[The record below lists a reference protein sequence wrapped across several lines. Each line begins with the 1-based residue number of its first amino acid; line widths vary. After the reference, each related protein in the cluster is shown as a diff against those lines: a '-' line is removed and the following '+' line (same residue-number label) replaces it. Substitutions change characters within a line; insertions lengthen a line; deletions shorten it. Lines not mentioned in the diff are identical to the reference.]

1 MTIKN
6 INVILWF
13 ILILFTTLF
22 MSQIVLHSENTAPVI
37 EEDRLYVT
45 LNDVY
50 RGRSNAEKINTF
62 TDSYSFNQGDSVIV
76 TFKLPDKKYDF
87 PAIILSTQFVGYK
100 VSLDGEQIYE
110 RRFKEAENGDF
121 LPRDVNIITLP
132 YDEYQGKEISIEML
146 VSQSG
151 SKTIIYTPSFGNF
164 DDLSRGYTWDRALSV
179 FLGTFMC
186 MFGVIYFLISLFFAV
201 RIRGLASQIRSSILC
216 LCGGAWILTSQRIN
230 IIFMTNTTKPAI
242 YEYTLLYISLP
253 LMMLLFCTICHLHH
267 NRIAISYILGV
278 FVIEVIFGICHFTRI
293 RYINT
298 FSTPIAIIYAVSIIG
313 FMMYSVFYLRRR
325 KASTYDKVQLAG
337 LNTLSICLIIAAIF
351 FALDRNQAREF
362 NNAASIFIG
371 LGGIVFVASRVMTFM
386 VTLSNADPMK
396 KKEIALSSLAYK
408 DSLTGLPNR
417 ASCDKETMQLDDT
430 NDDYLI
436 MSMDLNGLKEVNDSK
451 GHKAGDELIQNFT
464 NVLNTCFPE
473 PFFKARTGGDEFI
486 VILKDIPYENY
497 VDSRIE
503 HMNKLLRAKEKETGF
518 DHSVAYGLCYRHE
531 LPDGSSSHEVYMKAD
546 ERMYRLKRA
555 QHEARKS
562 QTQSHVQT

>member
-1 MTIKN
+1 MTVKN

-22 MSQIVLHSENTAPVI
+22 MSQIILHSENTAPVI

-50 RGRSNAEKINTF
+50 RGRSSAEKINAF
-62 TDSYSFNQGDSVIV
+62 TDSYSFNRGDRIIV
-76 TFKLPDKKYDF
+76 TFSLPDKKYDF
-87 PAIILSTQFVGYK
+87 PTLMLATQFVGYTI
-100 VSLDGEQIYE
+100 SLDGTPIYE
-110 RRFKEAENGDF
+110 RRLEEAKNGDF
-121 LPRDVNIITLP
+121 LPKDVNFITLP
-132 YDEYQGKEISIEML
+132 YDEYEGKELSIEMI

-164 DDLSRGYTWDRALSV
+164 NDLSRGYTWDRALSV

-216 LCGGAWILTSQRIN
+216 VCGGAWILTSQRIN
-230 IIFMTNTTKPAI
+230 IIFMTNTTKPAL

-253 LMMLLFCTICHLHH
+253 LIMLLFCTICHLHH
-267 NRIAISYILGV
+267 NRIALGYILGV
-278 FVIEVIFGICHFTRI
+278 CAIEVIFGICHFTRI

-298 FSTPIAIIYAVSIIG
+298 FSKPIAIIYAISIIG

-325 KASTYDKVQLAG
+325 KASTYDKVQIAG
-337 LNTLSICLIIAAIF
+337 LNTLFICLIIASIF

-417 ASCDKETMQLDDT
+417 ASCDKETMQLDET
-430 NDDYLI
+430 TDDYLI

-451 GHKAGDELIQNFT
+451 GHKAGDELLQNFT
-464 NVLNTCFPE
+464 NVLNVCFPD
-473 PFFKARTGGDEFI
+473 PFFKGRTGGDEFV
-486 VILKDIPYENY
+486 VILKNIPDESYI
-497 VDSRIE
+497 DSHIE

-518 DHSVAYGLCYRHE
+518 DHSVAYGICYRHE
-531 LPDGSSSHEVYMKAD
+531 LPAGANAHEVYMEAD
-546 ERMYRLKRA
+546 ARMYKLKRA

-562 QTQSHVQT
+562 QK

>member
-1 MTIKN
+1 MTVKN

-22 MSQIVLHSENTAPVI
+22 MSQIILHSENTAPVI

-50 RGRSNAEKINTF
+50 KGRSSAEKINAF
-62 TDSYSFNQGDSVIV
+62 TDSYSFNRGDRIIV
-76 TFKLPDKKYDF
+76 TFSLPDKKYDF
-87 PAIILSTQFVGYK
+87 PTLMLATQFVGYTI
-100 VSLDGEQIYE
+100 SLDGTPIYE
-110 RRFKEAENGDF
+110 RRLEEAKNGDF
-121 LPRDVNIITLP
+121 LPKDVNFITLP
-132 YDEYQGKEISIEML
+132 YDEYEGKELSIEMI

-164 DDLSRGYTWDRALSV
+164 NDLSRGYTWDRALSV

-216 LCGGAWILTSQRIN
+216 VCGGAWILTSQRIN
-230 IIFMTNTTKPAI
+230 IIFMTNTTRPAL

-253 LMMLLFCTICHLHH
+253 LIMLLFCTICHILH
-267 NRIAISYILGV
+267 NRIAASYILGV
-278 FVIEVIFGICHFTRI
+278 CAIEVIFGICHFTRI

-298 FSTPIAIIYAVSIIG
+298 FSKPIAIIYAISVIG

-325 KASTYDKVQLAG
+325 KASTYDKVQIAG
-337 LNTLSICLIIAAIF
+337 LNTLSICLIIASIF

-396 KKEIALSSLAYK
+396 KKEMALSSLAYK

-417 ASCDKETMQLDDT
+417 ASCDKETMQLDET

-451 GHKAGDELIQNFT
+451 GHKAGDELLQNFT
-464 NVLNTCFPE
+464 NVLNVCFPD
-473 PFFKARTGGDEFI
+473 PFFRGRTGGDEFV
-486 VILKDIPYENY
+486 VILKNIPDENY
-497 VDSRIE
+497 LDSHIE

-518 DHSVAYGLCYRHE
+518 DHSVAYGICYRHE
-531 LPDGSSSHEVYMKAD
+531 LPAGANAHEVYMEAD
-546 ERMYRLKRA
+546 ARMYKLKRA

-562 QTQSHVQT
+562 QK

>member
-1 MTIKN
+1 MTVKN

-22 MSQIVLHSENTAPVI
+22 MSQIILHSENTAPVI

-50 RGRSNAEKINTF
+50 RGRSRAEKINTF
-62 TDSYSFNQGDSVIV
+62 TDSYSFNRGDRIIV
-76 TFKLPDKKYDF
+76 TFNLPDKKYDF
-87 PAIILSTQFVGYK
+87 PTLMLATQFVGYTI
-100 VSLDGEQIYE
+100 SLDGTPIYE
-110 RRFKEAENGDF
+110 RRLEEAKNGDF
-121 LPRDVNIITLP
+121 LPKDVNFITLP
-132 YDEYQGKEISIEML
+132 YDEYEGKELSIEMI

-164 DDLSRGYTWDRALSV
+164 NDLSRGYTWDRALSV

-216 LCGGAWILTSQRIN
+216 VCGGAWILTSQRIN
-230 IIFMTNTTKPAI
+230 IIFMTNTTKPAL

-253 LMMLLFCTICHLHH
+253 LIMLLFCTICHLHH
-267 NRIAISYILGV
+267 NRIALGYILGV
-278 FVIEVIFGICHFTRI
+278 CAIEVIFGICHFTRI

-298 FSTPIAIIYAVSIIG
+298 FSKPIAIIYAISIIG

-325 KASTYDKVQLAG
+325 KASTYDKVQIAG
-337 LNTLSICLIIAAIF
+337 LNTLSICLIIASIF
-351 FALDRNQAREF
+351 FALDRNQSREF

-417 ASCDKETMQLDDT
+417 ASCDKETMQLDET
-430 NDDYLI
+430 TDDYLI

-451 GHKAGDELIQNFT
+451 GHKAGDELLQNFT
-464 NVLNTCFPE
+464 NVLNICFPD
-473 PFFKARTGGDEFI
+473 PFFRGRTGGDEFV
-486 VILKDIPYENY
+486 VILKNIPDESYI
-497 VDSRIE
+497 DSHIE

-518 DHSVAYGLCYRHE
+518 DHSVAYGICYRHE
-531 LPDGSSSHEVYMKAD
+531 LPAGANAHEVYMEAD
-546 ERMYRLKRA
+546 ARMYKLKRA

-562 QTQSHVQT
+562 QK

>member
-1 MTIKN
+1 MTVKN

-13 ILILFTTLF
+13 ILILFTTLL
-22 MSQIVLHSENTAPVI
+22 MSQIILHSENTAPVI

-50 RGRSNAEKINTF
+50 RGRSSAEKINAF
-62 TDSYSFNQGDSVIV
+62 TDSYSFNRGDRIIV
-76 TFKLPDKKYDF
+76 TFSLPDKKYDF
-87 PAIILSTQFVGYK
+87 PTLMLATQFVGYTI
-100 VSLDGEQIYE
+100 SLDGTPIYE
-110 RRFKEAENGDF
+110 RRLEEAKNGDF
-121 LPRDVNIITLP
+121 LPKDVNFITLP
-132 YDEYQGKEISIEML
+132 YDEYEGKELSIEMI

-164 DDLSRGYTWDRALSV
+164 NDLSRGYTWDRALSV

-216 LCGGAWILTSQRIN
+216 VCGGAWILTSQRIN
-230 IIFMTNTTKPAI
+230 IIFMTNTTRPAL

-253 LMMLLFCTICHLHH
+253 LIMLLFCTICHILH
-267 NRIAISYILGV
+267 NRIAASYILGV
-278 FVIEVIFGICHFTRI
+278 CAIEVIFGICHFTRI

-298 FSTPIAIIYAVSIIG
+298 FSKPIAIIYAISVIG

-325 KASTYDKVQLAG
+325 KASTYDKVQIAG
-337 LNTLSICLIIAAIF
+337 LNTLSICLIIASIF
-351 FALDRNQAREF
+351 FALDRNQSREF

-371 LGGIVFVASRVMTFM
+371 LGGIVFVASRIMTFM

-396 KKEIALSSLAYK
+396 KKEMALSSLAYK

-417 ASCDKETMQLDDT
+417 ASCDKETMQLDET

-451 GHKAGDELIQNFT
+451 GHKAGDELLQNFT
-464 NVLNTCFPE
+464 NVLNVCFPD
-473 PFFKARTGGDEFI
+473 PFFRGRTGGDEFV
-486 VILKDIPYENY
+486 VILKNIPDENY
-497 VDSRIE
+497 LDSHIE

-518 DHSVAYGLCYRHE
+518 DHSVAYGICYRHE
-531 LPDGSSSHEVYMKAD
+531 LPAGANAHEVYMEAD
-546 ERMYRLKRA
+546 ARMYKLKRA

-562 QTQSHVQT
+562 QKY

>member
-1 MTIKN
+1 MTVKN

-22 MSQIVLHSENTAPVI
+22 MSQIILHSENTAPVI

-50 RGRSNAEKINTF
+50 RGRSSAEKINAF
-62 TDSYSFNQGDSVIV
+62 TDSYSFNRGDRIIV
-76 TFKLPDKKYDF
+76 TFSLPDKKYDF
-87 PAIILSTQFVGYK
+87 PTLMLATQFVGYTI
-100 VSLDGEQIYE
+100 SLDGTPIYE
-110 RRFKEAENGDF
+110 RRLAEAKNGDF
-121 LPRDVNIITLP
+121 LPKDVNFITLP
-132 YDEYQGKEISIEML
+132 YDEYEGKELSIEMI

-164 DDLSRGYTWDRALSV
+164 NDLSRGYTWDRALSV

-216 LCGGAWILTSQRIN
+216 VCGGAWILTSQRIN
-230 IIFMTNTTKPAI
+230 IIFMTNTTKPAL

-253 LMMLLFCTICHLHH
+253 LIMLLFCTICHLHH
-267 NRIAISYILGV
+267 NRIALGYILGV
-278 FVIEVIFGICHFTRI
+278 CAIEVIFGICHFTRI

-298 FSTPIAIIYAVSIIG
+298 FSKPIAIIYAISIIG

-325 KASTYDKVQLAG
+325 KASTYDKVQIAG

-417 ASCDKETMQLDDT
+417 ASCDKETMQLDET
-430 NDDYLI
+430 TDDYLI

-451 GHKAGDELIQNFT
+451 GHKAGDELLQNFT
-464 NVLNTCFPE
+464 NVLNVCFPD
-473 PFFKARTGGDEFI
+473 PFFRGRTGGDEFV
-486 VILKDIPYENY
+486 VILKNIPDESYI
-497 VDSRIE
+497 DSHIE

-518 DHSVAYGLCYRHE
+518 DHSVAYGICYRHE
-531 LPDGSSSHEVYMKAD
+531 LPAGANAHEVYMEAD
-546 ERMYRLKRA
+546 ARMYKLKRA

-562 QTQSHVQT
+562 QK

>member
-1 MTIKN
+1 MTVKN

-22 MSQIVLHSENTAPVI
+22 MSQIILHSENTAPVI

-50 RGRSNAEKINTF
+50 RGRSSAEKINAF
-62 TDSYSFNQGDSVIV
+62 TDSYSFNRGDRIIV
-76 TFKLPDKKYDF
+76 TFSLPDKKYDF
-87 PAIILSTQFVGYK
+87 PTLMLATQFVGYTI
-100 VSLDGEQIYE
+100 SLDGTPIYE
-110 RRFKEAENGDF
+110 RRLEEAKNGDF
-121 LPRDVNIITLP
+121 LPKDVNFITLP
-132 YDEYQGKEISIEML
+132 YDEYEGKELSIEMI

-164 DDLSRGYTWDRALSV
+164 NDLSRGYTWDRALSV

-216 LCGGAWILTSQRIN
+216 VCGGAWILTSQRIN
-230 IIFMTNTTKPAI
+230 IIFMTNTTKPAL

-253 LMMLLFCTICHLHH
+253 LIMLLFCTICHLHH
-267 NRIAISYILGV
+267 NRIALGYILGV
-278 FVIEVIFGICHFTRI
+278 CAIEVIFGICHFTRI

-298 FSTPIAIIYAVSIIG
+298 FSKPIAIIYAISVIG
-313 FMMYSVFYLRRR
+313 FMIYSVFYLRRR
-325 KASTYDKVQLAG
+325 KASTYDKVQIAG
-337 LNTLSICLIIAAIF
+337 LNTLSICLIIASIF

-417 ASCDKETMQLDDT
+417 ASCDKETIQLDET
-430 NDDYLI
+430 TDDYLI

-451 GHKAGDELIQNFT
+451 GHKAGDELLQNFT
-464 NVLNTCFPE
+464 NVLNVCFPE
-473 PFFKARTGGDEFI
+473 PFFKGRTGGDEFV
-486 VILKDIPYENY
+486 VILKDVSDESN
-497 VDSRIE
+497 VDSNID
-503 HMNKLLRAKEKETGF
+503 HMNKLLKAKEKETGF

-531 LPDGSSSHEVYMKAD
+531 LPKGASAHEVYMEAD
-546 ERMYRLKRA
+546 ARMYKLKRA

-562 QTQSHVQT
+562 QK

>member
-1 MTIKN
+1 MTVKN

-22 MSQIVLHSENTAPVI
+22 MSQIILHSENTAPVI

-50 RGRSNAEKINTF
+50 RGRSSAEKINAF
-62 TDSYSFNQGDSVIV
+62 TDSYSFNRGDRVIV
-76 TFKLPDKKYDF
+76 TFNLPDKKYDF
-87 PAIILSTQFVGYK
+87 PTLMLATQFVGYTI
-100 VSLDGEQIYE
+100 SLDGTPIYE
-110 RRFKEAENGDF
+110 RRLEEAKNGDF
-121 LPRDVNIITLP
+121 LPKDVNFITLP
-132 YDEYQGKEISIEML
+132 YDEYEGKELSIEMI

-164 DDLSRGYTWDRALSV
+164 NDLSRGYTWDRALSV

-216 LCGGAWILTSQRIN
+216 VCGGAWILTSQRIN
-230 IIFMTNTTKPAI
+230 IIFMTNTTKPAL

-253 LMMLLFCTICHLHH
+253 LIMLLFCTICHLHH
-267 NRIAISYILGV
+267 NRIAIGYILGV
-278 FVIEVIFGICHFTRI
+278 CAIEVIFGICHFTRI

-298 FSTPIAIIYAVSIIG
+298 FSKPIAIIYAISVIG

-325 KASTYDKVQLAG
+325 KASTYDKVQIAG
-337 LNTLSICLIIAAIF
+337 LNTLSICLIIASIF

-417 ASCDKETMQLDDT
+417 ASCDKETMQLDET
-430 NDDYLI
+430 TDDYLI

-451 GHKAGDELIQNFT
+451 GHKAGDELLQNFT
-464 NVLNTCFPE
+464 NVLNVCFPD
-473 PFFKARTGGDEFI
+473 PFFRGRTGGDEFV
-486 VILKDIPYENY
+486 VILKNIPDESYI
-497 VDSRIE
+497 DSHIE

-531 LPDGSSSHEVYMKAD
+531 LPKGASAHEVYMEAD
-546 ERMYRLKRA
+546 ARMYKLKRA

-562 QTQSHVQT
+562 HK

>member
-62 TDSYSFNQGDSVIV
+62 TDSYSFNQGDRVIV
-76 TFKLPDKKYDF
+76 TFKLPDKKYNF
-87 PAIILSTQFVGYK
+87 PAIMLSTQFVGYK
-100 VSLDGEQIYE
+100 VSLDGELIYE

-486 VILKDIPYENY
+486 VILRDIPYENY

-531 LPDGSSSHEVYMKAD
+531 LPNGSSSHEVYMKAD

>member
-1 MTIKN
+1 MTVKN

-22 MSQIVLHSENTAPVI
+22 MSQIILHSENTAPVI

-50 RGRSNAEKINTF
+50 RGRSRAEKINAF
-62 TDSYSFNQGDSVIV
+62 TDSYSFNRGDRVIV
-76 TFKLPDKKYDF
+76 TFSLPDKKYDF
-87 PAIILSTQFVGYK
+87 PTLMLATQFVGYTI
-100 VSLDGEQIYE
+100 SLDGTPIYE
-110 RRFKEAENGDF
+110 RRLEEAKNGDF
-121 LPRDVNIITLP
+121 LPKDVNFITLP
-132 YDEYQGKEISIEML
+132 YDEYEGKELSIEMI

-164 DDLSRGYTWDRALSV
+164 NDLSRGYTWDRALSV

-216 LCGGAWILTSQRIN
+216 VCGGAWILTSQRIN
-230 IIFMTNTTKPAI
+230 IIFMTNTTKPAL

-253 LMMLLFCTICHLHH
+253 LIMLLFCTICHLHH
-267 NRIAISYILGV
+267 NRIALGYILGV
-278 FVIEVIFGICHFTRI
+278 CAIEVIFGICHFTRI

-298 FSTPIAIIYAVSIIG
+298 FSKPIAIIYAISVIG

-325 KASTYDKVQLAG
+325 KASTYDKVQIAG
-337 LNTLSICLIIAAIF
+337 LNTLSICLIIASIF

-417 ASCDKETMQLDDT
+417 ASCDKETMQLDET

-451 GHKAGDELIQNFT
+451 GHKAGDELLQNFT
-464 NVLNTCFPE
+464 NVLNVCFPD
-473 PFFKARTGGDEFI
+473 PFFRGRTGGDEFV
-486 VILKDIPYENY
+486 VILKNIPDESYI
-497 VDSRIE
+497 DSHIE

-518 DHSVAYGLCYRHE
+518 DHSVAYGICYRHE
-531 LPDGSSSHEVYMKAD
+531 LPAGANAHEVYMEAD
-546 ERMYRLKRA
+546 ARMYKLKRA

-562 QTQSHVQT
+562 QK

>member
-1 MTIKN
+1 MTVKN

-22 MSQIVLHSENTAPVI
+22 MSQIILHSENTAPVI

-50 RGRSNAEKINTF
+50 KGRSSAEKINAF
-62 TDSYSFNQGDSVIV
+62 TDSYSFNRGDRIIV
-76 TFKLPDKKYDF
+76 TFSLPDKKYDF
-87 PAIILSTQFVGYK
+87 PTLMLATQFVGYTI
-100 VSLDGEQIYE
+100 SLDGTPIYE
-110 RRFKEAENGDF
+110 RRLEEAKNGDF
-121 LPRDVNIITLP
+121 LPKDVNFITLP
-132 YDEYQGKEISIEML
+132 YDEYEGKELSIEMI

-164 DDLSRGYTWDRALSV
+164 NDLSRGYTWDRALSV

-216 LCGGAWILTSQRIN
+216 VCGGAWILTSQRIN
-230 IIFMTNTTKPAI
+230 IIFMTNTTRPAL

-253 LMMLLFCTICHLHH
+253 LIMLLFCTICHILH
-267 NRIAISYILGV
+267 NRIAASYILGV
-278 FVIEVIFGICHFTRI
+278 CAIEVIFGICHFTRI

-298 FSTPIAIIYAVSIIG
+298 FSKPIAIIYAISVIG

-325 KASTYDKVQLAG
+325 KASTYDKVQIAG
-337 LNTLSICLIIAAIF
+337 LNTLSICLIIASIF

-417 ASCDKETMQLDDT
+417 ASCDKETMQLDET

-451 GHKAGDELIQNFT
+451 GHKAGDELLQNFT
-464 NVLNTCFPE
+464 NVLNVCFPD
-473 PFFKARTGGDEFI
+473 PFFRGRTGGDEFV
-486 VILKDIPYENY
+486 VILKNTPDENY
-497 VDSRIE
+497 LDSHIE

-518 DHSVAYGLCYRHE
+518 DHSVAYGICYRHE
-531 LPDGSSSHEVYMKAD
+531 LPAGANAHEVYMEAD
-546 ERMYRLKRA
+546 ARMYKLKRA

-562 QTQSHVQT
+562 QN

>member
-1 MTIKN
+1 MTVKN

-22 MSQIVLHSENTAPVI
+22 MSQIILHSENTAPVI

-50 RGRSNAEKINTF
+50 RGRSSAEKINAF
-62 TDSYSFNQGDSVIV
+62 TDSYSFNRGDRIIV
-76 TFKLPDKKYDF
+76 TFSLPDKKYDF
-87 PAIILSTQFVGYK
+87 PTLMLATQFVGYTI
-100 VSLDGEQIYE
+100 SLDGTPIYE
-110 RRFKEAENGDF
+110 RRLEEAKNGDF
-121 LPRDVNIITLP
+121 LPKDVNFITLP
-132 YDEYQGKEISIEML
+132 YDEYEGKELSIEMI

-164 DDLSRGYTWDRALSV
+164 NDLSRGYTWDRALSV

-216 LCGGAWILTSQRIN
+216 VCGGAWILTSQRIN
-230 IIFMTNTTKPAI
+230 IIFMTNTTKPAL

-253 LMMLLFCTICHLHH
+253 LIMLLFCTICHILH
-267 NRIAISYILGV
+267 NRIATSYILGV
-278 FVIEVIFGICHFTRI
+278 CAIEVIFGICHFTRI

-298 FSTPIAIIYAVSIIG
+298 FSKPIAIIYAISIIG

-325 KASTYDKVQLAG
+325 KASTYDKVQIAG
-337 LNTLSICLIIAAIF
+337 LNTLSICLIIASIF

-417 ASCDKETMQLDDT
+417 ASCDKETMQLDET
-430 NDDYLI
+430 TDDYLI

-451 GHKAGDELIQNFT
+451 GHKAGDELLQNFT
-464 NVLNTCFPE
+464 NVLNVCFPE
-473 PFFKARTGGDEFI
+473 PFFKGRSGGDEFV
-486 VILKDIPYENY
+486 VILKDVSDESN
-497 VDSRIE
+497 VDSNID
-503 HMNKLLRAKEKETGF
+503 HMNKLLKAKEKETGF

-531 LPDGSSSHEVYMKAD
+531 LPKGASAHEVYMEAD
-546 ERMYRLKRA
+546 ARMYKLKRA

-562 QTQSHVQT
+562 HK

>member
-1 MTIKN
+1 MTVKN

-22 MSQIVLHSENTAPVI
+22 MSQIILHSENTAPVI

-50 RGRSNAEKINTF
+50 RGRSSAEKINAF
-62 TDSYSFNQGDSVIV
+62 TDSYSFNRGDRIIV
-76 TFKLPDKKYDF
+76 TFSLPDKKYDF
-87 PAIILSTQFVGYK
+87 PTLMLATQFVGYTI
-100 VSLDGEQIYE
+100 SLDGTPIYE
-110 RRFKEAENGDF
+110 RRLEEAKNGDF
-121 LPRDVNIITLP
+121 LPKDVNFITLP
-132 YDEYQGKEISIEML
+132 YDEYEGKELSIEMI

-164 DDLSRGYTWDRALSV
+164 NDLSRGYTWDRALSV

-216 LCGGAWILTSQRIN
+216 VCGGAWILTSQRIN
-230 IIFMTNTTKPAI
+230 IIFMTNTTKPAL

-253 LMMLLFCTICHLHH
+253 LIMLLFCTICHLHH
-267 NRIAISYILGV
+267 NRIAIGYILGV
-278 FVIEVIFGICHFTRI
+278 CAIEVIFGICHFTRI

-298 FSTPIAIIYAVSIIG
+298 FSKPIAIIYAISVIG

-325 KASTYDKVQLAG
+325 KASTYDKVQIAG
-337 LNTLSICLIIAAIF
+337 LNTLSICLIIASIF

-417 ASCDKETMQLDDT
+417 ASCDKETMQLDET
-430 NDDYLI
+430 TDDYLI

-451 GHKAGDELIQNFT
+451 GHKAGDELLQNFT
-464 NVLNTCFPE
+464 NVLNVCFPD
-473 PFFKARTGGDEFI
+473 PFFRARTGGDEFV
-486 VILKDIPYENY
+486 VILKNIPDESYI
-497 VDSRIE
+497 DSHIE

-518 DHSVAYGLCYRHE
+518 DHSVAYGICYRHE
-531 LPDGSSSHEVYMKAD
+531 LPAGANAHEVYMEAD
-546 ERMYRLKRA
+546 ARMYKLKRA

-562 QTQSHVQT
+562 QKY

>member
-1 MTIKN
+1 MTVKN

-22 MSQIVLHSENTAPVI
+22 MSQIILHSENTAPVI
-37 EEDRLYVT
+37 EENRLYVT

-50 RGRSNAEKINTF
+50 RGRSSAEKINTF
-62 TDSYSFNQGDSVIV
+62 TDSYSFNRGDRIIV
-76 TFKLPDKKYDF
+76 TFSLPDKKYDF
-87 PAIILSTQFVGYK
+87 PTLMLATQFVGYTI
-100 VSLDGEQIYE
+100 SLDGTPIYE
-110 RRFKEAENGDF
+110 RRLEEAKNGDF
-121 LPRDVNIITLP
+121 LPKDVNFITLP
-132 YDEYQGKEISIEML
+132 YDEYEGKELSIEMI

-164 DDLSRGYTWDRALSV
+164 NDLSRGYTWDRSLSV

-216 LCGGAWILTSQRIN
+216 VCGGAWILTSQRIN
-230 IIFMTNTTKPAI
+230 IIFMTNTTKPAL

-253 LMMLLFCTICHLHH
+253 LIMLLFSTICHLHL
-267 NRIAISYILGV
+267 NRIAIGYILGV
-278 FVIEVIFGICHFTRI
+278 CTIEVIFGICHFTRI

-298 FSTPIAIIYAVSIIG
+298 FSKPIAIIYAISVIG

-325 KASTYDKVQLAG
+325 KASTYDKVQIAG

-417 ASCDKETMQLDDT
+417 ASCDKETMQLDET

-451 GHKAGDELIQNFT
+451 GHKAGDELLQNFT
-464 NVLNTCFPE
+464 NVLNVCFPD
-473 PFFKARTGGDEFI
+473 PFFRGRTGGDEFV
-486 VILKDIPYENY
+486 VILKNNPDENY
-497 VDSRIE
+497 LDSHIE

-518 DHSVAYGLCYRHE
+518 DHSVAYGICYRHE
-531 LPDGSSSHEVYMKAD
+531 LPAGANAHEVYMEAD
-546 ERMYRLKRA
+546 ARMYKLKRA
-555 QHEARKS
+555 QHETRTS
-562 QTQSHVQT
+562 QKY

>member
-1 MTIKN
+1 MTVKN

-22 MSQIVLHSENTAPVI
+22 MSQIILHSENTAPVI

-50 RGRSNAEKINTF
+50 RGRSSAEKINAF
-62 TDSYSFNQGDSVIV
+62 TDSYSFNRGDRIIV
-76 TFKLPDKKYDF
+76 TFNLPDKKYDF
-87 PAIILSTQFVGYK
+87 PTLMLATQFVGYTI
-100 VSLDGEQIYE
+100 SLDSTPIYE
-110 RRFKEAENGDF
+110 RRLEEAKNGDF
-121 LPRDVNIITLP
+121 LPKDVNFITLP
-132 YDEYQGKEISIEML
+132 YDEYEGKELSIEMI

-164 DDLSRGYTWDRALSV
+164 NDLSRGYTWDRALSV

-216 LCGGAWILTSQRIN
+216 VCGGAWILTSQRIN
-230 IIFMTNTTKPAI
+230 IIFMTNTTKPAL

-253 LMMLLFCTICHLHH
+253 LIMLLFCTICHLHH
-267 NRIAISYILGV
+267 NRIALGYILGV
-278 FVIEVIFGICHFTRI
+278 CAIEVIFGICHFTRI

-298 FSTPIAIIYAVSIIG
+298 FSKPIAIIYAISIIG

-325 KASTYDKVQLAG
+325 KASTYDKVQIAG
-337 LNTLSICLIIAAIF
+337 LNTLSICLIIASIF
-351 FALDRNQAREF
+351 FALDRNQSREF

-417 ASCDKETMQLDDT
+417 ASCDKETIQLDET
-430 NDDYLI
+430 TDDYLI

-451 GHKAGDELIQNFT
+451 GHKAGDELLQNFT
-464 NVLNTCFPE
+464 NVLNVCFPD
-473 PFFKARTGGDEFI
+473 PFFRGRTGGDEFV
-486 VILKDIPYENY
+486 VILKNIPDESYI
-497 VDSRIE
+497 DSHIE

-518 DHSVAYGLCYRHE
+518 DHSVAYGICYRHE
-531 LPDGSSSHEVYMKAD
+531 LPAGANAHEVYMEAD
-546 ERMYRLKRA
+546 ARMYKLKRA

-562 QTQSHVQT
+562 QK

>member
-1 MTIKN
+1 MTVKN

-22 MSQIVLHSENTAPVI
+22 MSQIILHSENTAPVI

-50 RGRSNAEKINTF
+50 RGRSSAEKINAF
-62 TDSYSFNQGDSVIV
+62 TDSYSFNRGDRVIV
-76 TFKLPDKKYDF
+76 TFNLPDKKYDF
-87 PAIILSTQFVGYK
+87 PTLMLATQFVGYTI
-100 VSLDGEQIYE
+100 SLDGTPIYE
-110 RRFKEAENGDF
+110 RRLEEAKNGDF
-121 LPRDVNIITLP
+121 LPKDVNFITLP
-132 YDEYQGKEISIEML
+132 YDEYEGKELSIEMI

-164 DDLSRGYTWDRALSV
+164 NDLSRGYTWDRALSV

-216 LCGGAWILTSQRIN
+216 VCGGAWILTSQRIN
-230 IIFMTNTTKPAI
+230 IIFMTNTTKPAL

-253 LMMLLFCTICHLHH
+253 LIMLLFCTICHLHH
-267 NRIAISYILGV
+267 NRIAIGYILGV
-278 FVIEVIFGICHFTRI
+278 CAIEVIFGICHFTRI

-298 FSTPIAIIYAVSIIG
+298 FSKPIAIIYAISVIG

-325 KASTYDKVQLAG
+325 KASTYDKVQIAG
-337 LNTLSICLIIAAIF
+337 LNTLSICLIIASIF

-417 ASCDKETMQLDDT
+417 ASCDKETMQLDET
-430 NDDYLI
+430 TDDYLI

-451 GHKAGDELIQNFT
+451 GHKAGDELLQNFT
-464 NVLNTCFPE
+464 NVLNVCFPD
-473 PFFKARTGGDEFI
+473 PFFRGRTGGDEFV
-486 VILKDIPYENY
+486 VILKNIPDESYI
-497 VDSRIE
+497 DSHIE

-518 DHSVAYGLCYRHE
+518 DHSVAYGICYRHE
-531 LPDGSSSHEVYMKAD
+531 LPAGANAHEVYMEAD
-546 ERMYRLKRA
+546 ARMYKLKRA

-562 QTQSHVQT
+562 QKY

>member
-1 MTIKN
+1 MTVKN

-22 MSQIVLHSENTAPVI
+22 MSQIILHSENTAPVI

-50 RGRSNAEKINTF
+50 RGRSSAEKINAF
-62 TDSYSFNQGDSVIV
+62 TDSYSFNRGDRVIV
-76 TFKLPDKKYDF
+76 TFNLPDKKYDF
-87 PAIILSTQFVGYK
+87 PTLMLATQFVGYTI
-100 VSLDGEQIYE
+100 SLDGTPIYE
-110 RRFKEAENGDF
+110 RRLEEAKNGDF
-121 LPRDVNIITLP
+121 LPKDVNFITLP
-132 YDEYQGKEISIEML
+132 YDEYEGKELSIEMI

-164 DDLSRGYTWDRALSV
+164 NDLSRGYTWDRALSV

-216 LCGGAWILTSQRIN
+216 VCGGAWILTSQRIN
-230 IIFMTNTTKPAI
+230 IIFMTNTTKPAL

-253 LMMLLFCTICHLHH
+253 LIMLLFCTICHLHH
-267 NRIAISYILGV
+267 NRIAIGYILGV
-278 FVIEVIFGICHFTRI
+278 CAIEVIFCICHFTRI

-298 FSTPIAIIYAVSIIG
+298 FSKPIAIIYAISVIG

-325 KASTYDKVQLAG
+325 KASTYDKVQIAG
-337 LNTLSICLIIAAIF
+337 LNTLSICLIIASIF

-417 ASCDKETMQLDDT
+417 ASCDKETMQLDET
-430 NDDYLI
+430 TDDYLI

-451 GHKAGDELIQNFT
+451 GHKAGDELLQNFT
-464 NVLNTCFPE
+464 NVLNVCFPD
-473 PFFKARTGGDEFI
+473 PFFRGRTGGDEFV
-486 VILKDIPYENY
+486 VILKNIPDENY
-497 VDSRIE
+497 LDSHIE

-518 DHSVAYGLCYRHE
+518 DHSVAYGICYRHE
-531 LPDGSSSHEVYMKAD
+531 LPAGANAHEVYMEAD
-546 ERMYRLKRA
+546 ARMYKLKRA

-562 QTQSHVQT
+562 QK

>member
-1 MTIKN
+1 MTVKN

-22 MSQIVLHSENTAPVI
+22 MSQIILHSENTAPVI

-50 RGRSNAEKINTF
+50 RGRSSAEKINAF
-62 TDSYSFNQGDSVIV
+62 TDSYSFNRGDRIIV
-76 TFKLPDKKYDF
+76 TFSLPDKKYDF
-87 PAIILSTQFVGYK
+87 PTLMLATQFVGYTI
-100 VSLDGEQIYE
+100 SLDGTPIYE
-110 RRFKEAENGDF
+110 RRLEEAKNGDF
-121 LPRDVNIITLP
+121 LPKDVNFITLP
-132 YDEYQGKEISIEML
+132 YDEYEGKELSIEMI

-164 DDLSRGYTWDRALSV
+164 NDLSRGYTWDRALSV

-216 LCGGAWILTSQRIN
+216 VCGGAWILTSQRIN
-230 IIFMTNTTKPAI
+230 IIFMTNTTRPAL

-253 LMMLLFCTICHLHH
+253 LIMLLFCTICHILH
-267 NRIAISYILGV
+267 NRIAASYILGV
-278 FVIEVIFGICHFTRI
+278 CAIEVIFGICHFTRI

-298 FSTPIAIIYAVSIIG
+298 FSKPIAIIYAISVIG

-325 KASTYDKVQLAG
+325 KASTYDKVQIAG
-337 LNTLSICLIIAAIF
+337 LNTLSICLIIASIF

-417 ASCDKETMQLDDT
+417 ASCDKETMQLDET

-451 GHKAGDELIQNFT
+451 GHKAGDELLQNFT
-464 NVLNTCFPE
+464 NVLNVCFPD
-473 PFFKARTGGDEFI
+473 PFFRGRTGGDEFV
-486 VILKDIPYENY
+486 VILKNIPDENY
-497 VDSRIE
+497 IDSHIE

-518 DHSVAYGLCYRHE
+518 DHSVAYGICYRHE
-531 LPDGSSSHEVYMKAD
+531 LPAGANAHEVYMEAD
-546 ERMYRLKRA
+546 ARMYKLKRA

-562 QTQSHVQT
+562 QK